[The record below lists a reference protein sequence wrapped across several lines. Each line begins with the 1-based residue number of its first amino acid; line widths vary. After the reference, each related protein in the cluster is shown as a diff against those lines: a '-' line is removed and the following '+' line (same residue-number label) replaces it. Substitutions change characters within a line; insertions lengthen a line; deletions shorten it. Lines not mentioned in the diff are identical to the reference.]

1 MLNKEQNKLYN
12 LPHRKIE
19 DWDKEYQSIYFFQV
33 PKLHNSGYRF
43 IVVVDDKQKEII
55 GFGDVLNL
63 KMPIDT
69 RIDCDRNGIFHLW
82 HWSYNLK
89 VTGIS
94 DITVEFTNKRNK
106 EQK

>member
-43 IVVVDDKQKEII
+43 IVVVDDE
-55 GFGDVLNL
+55 
-63 KMPIDT
+63 
-69 RIDCDRNGIFHLW
+69 
-82 HWSYNLK
+82 
-89 VTGIS
+89 
-94 DITVEFTNKRNK
+94 
-106 EQK
+106 